1 MAIFPPECP
10 NYTDPTF
17 DSVMNYG
24 SGAVLIPVA
33 VLSLFFNAVVF
44 HVNLTHQ
51 RMGTATFL
59 FLVLAS
65 SDFIYTLVRVPYVTY
80 NLVNPHV
87 LPGVANSKPSVLQ
100 RLAGGGGCLAA
111 YTSICAIF
119 GISIMR
125 FIKLGYPLW
134 AVSHRTAT
142 QVMAVVP
149 MVVTVL
155 YSVALELAQICDAF
169 NSTWS
174 NTAQDV
180 LGFNGGRGYD
190 VLILT
195 KMWTV
200 LAPAVLSFFLA
211 LATIAKLYR
220 DQQQSSQINR
230 YSMVTIL
237 LLSVGNITWTTQW
250 SVTAALGEAYFFNK
264 TTSSIKGSACLIFIF
279 YVMMP
284 SVTAL
289 YNPLVLCIRTSK
301 MRAALRNITRHF
313 GINTS
318 VTGYERID

>member
-1 MAIFPPECP
+1 M
-10 NYTDPTF
+10 
-17 DSVMNYG
+17 
-24 SGAVLIPVA
+24 
-33 VLSLFFNAVVF
+33 LSLFFNAVVF
-44 HVNLTHQ
+44 HVNLTQ
-51 RMGTATFL
+51 QEMGTATFL

-65 SDFIYTLVRVPYVTY
+65 SDFLYTIVRVPYVTY

-87 LPGVANSKPSVLQ
+87 LPRVTNSSPNVLQ

-155 YSVALELAQICDAF
+155 YSAALELAQICDAF
-169 NSTWS
+169 NSSWS

-180 LGFNGGRGYD
+180 LLGYD
-190 VLILT
+190 ALILI

-211 LATIAKLYR
+211 LATTAKLYR

-237 LLSVGNITWTTQW
+237 LLSVGNIT
-250 SVTAALGEAYFFNK
+250 
-264 TTSSIKGSACLIFIF
+264 
-279 YVMMP
+279 
-284 SVTAL
+284 
-289 YNPLVLCIRTSK
+289 
-301 MRAALRNITRHF
+301 
-313 GINTS
+313 
-318 VTGYERID
+318 